1 VDRASRPEGTFS
13 DIQHGWDVYGS
24 DEQKIGNVTETRGNY
39 VIAHK
44 GIFFP
49 KDLYIPMSAVE
60 RIEHDR
66 VYVMATKDEVD
77 SQGWDVEPVEY
88 NTGTTMTGAATA
100 RDRIPDR
107 VGTPTA
113 TTDYMEEQPVTTG
126 RPMDRGRTDAENT
139 MYLHEEELR
148 ANKERVEAGEVR
160 LGKEVVEEQKTINVP
175 TTREEVF
182 IERTPGDRQP
192 DSHTIDDSADETIS
206 VPVSEER
213 VNVEKVPVMTEEVRV
228 GKRQV
233 QENQQVSGTVKR
245 EEARIE
251 NEGDVRATDRS
262 AVNTPTTAR
271 TAPYDKDSP
280 DITTEKR

>member
-1 VDRASRPEGTFS
+1 MDRASRPEGTFS

-66 VYVMATKDEVD
+66 VYVLATKDEVD
-77 SQGWDVEPVEY
+77 NQGWDVEPVEY
-88 NTGTTMTGAATA
+88 NTGTTMTGAAAA
-100 RDRIPDR
+100 RERIPDQ

-113 TTDYMEEQPVTTG
+113 TTNYMDEQPVTTG
-126 RPMDRGRTDAENT
+126 RPMDRTDTGET
-139 MYLHEEELR
+139 MHLHEEELR

-182 IERTPGDRQP
+182 IDRTPGDRQP
-192 DSHTIDDSADETIS
+192 DNHTIEDSADETIN

-251 NEGDVRATDRS
+251 HEGDVRTADRS
-262 AVNTPTTAR
+262 AVNTPATAR
-271 TAPYDKDSP
+271 TAPYEKDSP

>member
-1 VDRASRPEGTFS
+1 MDRASRPEGTIS

-24 DEQKIGNVTETRGNY
+24 DEQKIGNVTETRGRY

-49 KDLYIPMSAVE
+49 KDLYIPMAAIE

-77 SQGWDVEPVEY
+77 SQGWDVEPVDY
-88 NTGTTMTGAATA
+88 NTGTTMTGAAVA
-100 RDRIPDR
+100 RERIPDQ
-107 VGTPTA
+107 VGTPVG
-113 TTDYMEEQPVTTG
+113 TTEVVEEQPVMTG
-126 RPMDRGRTDAENT
+126 RPMDRTDTGET
-139 MYLHEEELR
+139 MHLHEEELR

-160 LGKEVVEEQKTINVP
+160 LGKEVVEEQRTVNVP

-192 DSHTIDDSADETIS
+192 DDHAFEDSAEKTIS
-206 VPVSEER
+206 VPVTEER
-213 VNVEKVPVMTEEVRV
+213 VNVEKVPVETEEIRV

-233 QENQQVSGTVKR
+233 QENQQVSGTVRR

-251 NEGDVRATDRS
+251 NEGDVRAADRS

-271 TAPYDKDSP
+271 TEPYEKDSP